1 MTGIGR
7 LTTKG
12 AGVRVKTEVVT
23 VRATSL
29 VAFLRFLGRVLT
41 RALAIVLRR
50 FLLVSF
56 QNVGI
61 SEDMFAHFPPTFTR
75 ERWDEIMG
83 LILGRSAV
91 DIRQDALEKRIDEAK
106 SKHAG
111 DEAAAAKANIR
122 ILCSMA
128 APTNARAPPPMIIPR
143 LPIIFSPPLFAPTG
157 RPQLTGHKTLP
168 QTTSS
173 TCRRTGNGG
182 LVVHCLHI
190 TLQ

>member
-1 MTGIGR
+1 MV
-7 LTTKG
+7 LSAKG
-12 AGVRVKTEVVT
+12 VVVPDEERSECPILLAAAEHKRKRDVKETEERDLKKIKRKSEIAPWT
-23 VRATSL
+23 AES
-29 VAFLRFLGRVLT
+29 
-41 RALAIVLRR
+41 
-50 FLLVSF
+50 
-56 QNVGI
+56 VGI

-128 APTNARAPPPMIIPR
+128 APTNASLRSMAGPPREPDD
-143 LPIIFSPPLFAPTG
+143 
-157 RPQLTGHKTLP
+157 
-168 QTTSS
+168 
-173 TCRRTGNGG
+173 G
-182 LVVHCLHI
+182 LA
-190 TLQ
+190 Q